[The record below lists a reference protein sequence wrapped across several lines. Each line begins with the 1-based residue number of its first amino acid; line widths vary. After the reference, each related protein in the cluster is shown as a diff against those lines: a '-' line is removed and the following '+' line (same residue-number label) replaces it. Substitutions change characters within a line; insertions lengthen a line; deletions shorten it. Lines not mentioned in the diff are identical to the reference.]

1 MFGLGATELVVI
13 LVLALILLGPKR
25 LPDVASGLGKAIR
38 QFRKATRDLTE
49 QLDID
54 DEVKA
59 PFREL
64 KAALRDEPAPY
75 VAPIA
80 TAAPLATA
88 TPAADNAPRP
98 GPTTSPPMTATA
110 PAGQISAVPVVP
122 SPASTAVAAEP
133 SAPVAQTPVS
143 DTTKAS

>member
-1 MFGLGATELVVI
+1 MFGLGATELIVI

-38 QFRKATRDLTE
+38 QFRKATKDLTE

-75 VAPIA
+75 VPPAVVS
-80 TAAPLATA
+80 TVK
-88 TPAADNAPRP
+88 PAADNAPRP
-98 GPTTSPPMTATA
+98 
-110 PAGQISAVPVVP
+110 
-122 SPASTAVAAEP
+122 AAEV
-133 SAPVAQTPVS
+133 SAPVAATDKPTDVAVAEAPAPGS
-143 DTTKAS
+143 TKAS

>member
-13 LVLALILLGPKR
+13 LVLALILLGPKK

-38 QFRKATRDLTE
+38 QFRKATQDLTS

-54 DEVKA
+54 DDVKQ

-75 VAPIA
+75 VPPAPIA
-80 TAAPLATA
+80 HAIAAAP
-88 TPAADNAPRP
+88 AAVAQ
-98 GPTTSPPMTATA
+98 A
-110 PAGQISAVPVVP
+110 PAVATGSSAAGLPGAGAEAGLV
-122 SPASTAVAAEP
+122 TAAEP
-133 SAPVAQTPVS
+133 GTERAVEGTPVPTPPLKGS
-143 DTTKAS
+143 